1 MLVSGPPSDPSNSG
15 TTMPVS
21 GSPQPKSAPRDLDER
36 AAQVAA
42 AFETFLRAL
51 GMDID
56 PAAVRQAARAARGDI
71 HEHAALLEELST
83 RADALGLRI
92 FGLEASPEQLVK
104 SPPRSFPLLAEL
116 PDGSTLVLESAKGLR
131 MRVRH
136 GEQTSWLGAPSLA
149 AKLGLTRPNQAFVF
163 AAAEAALPWGL
174 SAEHDAHHHGS
185 PRERVMALLRLERS
199 DAFTLLVYAVF
210 IGLTTLAVPV
220 AVQAMVNTLSFGT
233 LIQPLVVLG
242 LIVLG
247 CLGLSGLLRAL
258 QAVVVE
264 RLQVR
269 LFVRAATEFA
279 HRLPRIS
286 IEAFHRIHPPERVN
300 RFFDVITAQ
309 KAVAALATDG
319 LLLVLQA
326 SMGMLLLAFYHPFL
340 LAFAV
345 VLLALVALIVFG
357 LGRRGVSTA
366 IDESAL
372 KYEVVAWLQDVAR
385 SPVAFRHN
393 PDLALER
400 TDDLARRWIDARR
413 THFSV
418 VLRQTVGALT
428 LQALASATLLVTGGL
443 LVQQGELTIGQLVAA
458 EIVVTMVVAG
468 VAKLGKHLE
477 TYYDLATSLEKIAGV
492 TELPLER
499 TGGARALVGRGP
511 SRLDLVGVSWVSPN
525 GRVIHDGVNLHVESG
540 AKVGVL
546 AAHGAGKSVL
556 ADLVYG
562 LREPSSGTVLVDGI
576 DLRELSLG
584 ELRRNVAL
592 VRDVEIFDG
601 SIADNVTVGR
611 TDVSLED
618 VHRALVAVGLSDDV
632 LRLRQGVRTEL
643 VAGGSPLSPGQATR
657 LVLARA
663 LAARPRLIVVDGLL
677 DELDAEGLELLEACL
692 DAECER
698 TSLLVLTS
706 LPHVAEWCDRFHRI
720 EPPPRV
726 SFAPHAAPR
735 AALSGG
741 AS

>member
-1 MLVSGPPSDPSNSG
+1 
-15 TTMPVS
+15 
-21 GSPQPKSAPRDLDER
+21 
-36 AAQVAA
+36 VAK
-42 AFETFLRAL
+42 AFEVFLSAL
-51 GMDID
+51 GMEID
-56 PAAVRQAARAARGDI
+56 PAAVREAARSARGDI
-71 HEHAALLEELST
+71 SEHAALLEELST
-83 RADALGLRI
+83 RADSLGLRI
-92 FGLEASPEQLVK
+92 FGLEASPEQLVR
-104 SPPRSFPLLAEL
+104 SPSRSFPLLAEL
-116 PDGSTLVLESAKGLR
+116 PDGSTLVLEGAKGLR

-136 GEQTSWLGAPSLA
+136 GEHSSWLGAPSLA
-149 AKLGLTRPNQAFVF
+149 AKLGLAQPNRPFVF
-163 AAAEAALPWGL
+163 AAAEAALPWGI
-174 SAEHDAHHHGS
+174 SADHDDHHHGS
-185 PRERVMALLRLERS
+185 PSDRVMSLLRLERS

-258 QAVVVE
+258 QTVVVE

-286 IEAFHRIHPPERVN
+286 IEAFHRVHPPERVN

-345 VLLALVALIVFG
+345 LLLALVASIVFG

-372 KYEVVAWLQDVAR
+372 KYDIVAWLEGVAR

-393 PDLALER
+393 PELALER
-400 TDDLARRWIDARR
+400 TDDLARRWIDARKK
-413 THFSV
+413 HFSV
-418 VLRQTVGALT
+418 VFRQSVGALT
-428 LQALASATLLVTGGL
+428 LQAFASATLLVTGGL

-477 TYYDLATSLEKIAGV
+477 TYYDLATALEKIAGV
-492 TELPLER
+492 TELDLER
-499 TGGARALVGRGP
+499 TGGARALSGRGP
-511 SRLDLVGVSWVSPN
+511 SRLDLVGVSWASPN
-525 GRVIHDGVNLHVESG
+525 GRVIHDGVNLCVEPS
-540 AKVGVL
+540 AKVAVL

-601 SIADNVTVGR
+601 TIAENVTVGR
-611 TDVSLED
+611 VDVSLED
-618 VHRALVAVGLSDDV
+618 VHRALVAVGLADDV

-643 VAGGSPLSPGQATR
+643 VAGGAPLSPGQATR

-663 LAARPRLIVVDGLL
+663 LAARPRLIVIDSLL
-677 DELDAEGLELLEACL
+677 DELDTEGLELLEACL
-692 DAECER
+692 DAESDR

-706 LPHVAEWCDRFHRI
+706 LPHVAEWCDRLHRI
-720 EPPPRV
+720 EAPPRL
-726 SFAPHAAPR
+726 SFVPSAPPVATFSR
-735 AALSGG
+735 G